1 MRASKAAAN
10 PADIYAE
17 VERILADDMAIAPI
31 YHYANTFLL
40 SGDIKGWPYDN
51 VENDWYSKNLYRVA
65 R

>member
-1 MRASKAAAN
+1 
-10 PADIYAE
+10 
-17 VERILADDMAIAPI
+17 MAIAPI

-51 VENDWYSKNLYRVA
+51 VENNWYSENLYRVA